1 MSTGNPYRALL
12 LASCWL
18 AAGAQANVCAPNL
31 LINPGFEQ
39 GAQAWRSAGARVV
52 AAGRGGGA
60 ALYYRPSPAEGYHTF
75 SQRLSVQPGQ
85 TIDFGAWIRVHNVR
99 GATGDNG
106 ASVYLQSFD
115 AQGRFLEGSY
125 PRGVS
130 GSADWQPIR
139 ARYTVPA
146 QAARVTLGV
155 YLRRYSSGEAW
166 FDDLYACVRPPQP
179 ALYPLGVG
187 QNGNAQTLI
196 EVASAQRVQV
206 DSRLLDRQGRTIKSS
221 SQRLQIDKRHRLQ
234 FDLPPALPAGEYRLR
249 QQVTA
254 TMAPQGPSSEVPLEL
269 GLPAAAV
276 SIDADG
282 FTRKAGQRIFPLGI
296 YADITSER
304 HLARIAAAGFNSVLN
319 YNYGNGKDP
328 YGFFRRAQR
337 QGLQV
342 IYSLKDLYPGS
353 RFAPPTRSGYPALA
367 AWQVMRLKG
376 QPNLLAWY
384 INDELGPEYLGQI
397 VARQRQIRR
406 LDRDHPTFQVL
417 NKTADLDAYYHGA
430 DILATDP
437 YPVGV
442 DDDLTRTT
450 RYTALT
456 VQAARRVKGAWV
468 VIQIMDH
475 AAYDPRRRPH
485 QPNEDEIRS
494 QAWQA
499 LIGGANGLLF
509 YSYTDLFYR
518 RQQGRLYPQAQ
529 ADSWRGVAAVA
540 LQIKSFT
547 PYLLSGRRLT
557 PIGSNPAIPA
567 RIFADQRRALLLV
580 TNPFYR
586 PVTLRL
592 QLPAGWHHQGATTLT
607 LSLPA
612 VGSRSLWLNR

>member
-1 MSTGNPYRALL
+1 MSACNPYRVLL
-12 LASCWL
+12 VCCWL
-18 AAGAQANVCAPNL
+18 AGGAQANPCAPNL
-31 LINPGFEQ
+31 LVNPGFEQ
-39 GAQAWRSAGARVV
+39 GTQGWRSAGARVV

-60 ALYYRPSPAEGYHTF
+60 ALYYRHSPTEPYRTF

-85 TIDFGAWIRVHNVR
+85 AIDFGAWIRVHNVR
-99 GATGDNG
+99 GASGDNG

-130 GSADWQPIR
+130 GSTDWQPIR

-155 YLRRYSSGEAW
+155 YLRRHTSGEAW

-179 ALYPLGVG
+179 VLYPLGIG
-187 QNGNAQTLI
+187 QNGNPQTLI
-196 EVASAQRVQV
+196 EVASAQRVRL
-206 DSRLLDRQGRTIKSS
+206 DSRLLDRQGHTVKSS
-221 SQRLQIDKRHRLQ
+221 SQQLQIDQRHRLQ
-234 FDLPPALPAGEYRLR
+234 FELPPALPAGEYRLR
-249 QQVTA
+249 QHVTA
-254 TMAPQGPSSEVPLEL
+254 TMAPQGQSSEIPLEL
-269 GLPAAAV
+269 GQPLAAV

-328 YGFFRRAQR
+328 YGFFRRARR

-367 AWQVMRLKG
+367 AWQVRRLKD

-417 NKTADLDAYYHGA
+417 NKTADLDAYFNGA

-456 VQAARRVKGAWV
+456 VQAARQVKGAWV

-518 RQQGRLYPQAQ
+518 RQGGRLYPQAQ

-540 LQIKSFT
+540 LQIRSFT
-547 PYLLSGRRLT
+547 PYLLSGQRLA

-567 RIFADQRRALLLV
+567 RIFVDQRRALLLV
-580 TNPFYR
+580 TNPFYH
-586 PVTLRL
+586 PVSLRL
-592 QLPAGWHHQGATTLT
+592 QLPAGWYHQGTTTLT